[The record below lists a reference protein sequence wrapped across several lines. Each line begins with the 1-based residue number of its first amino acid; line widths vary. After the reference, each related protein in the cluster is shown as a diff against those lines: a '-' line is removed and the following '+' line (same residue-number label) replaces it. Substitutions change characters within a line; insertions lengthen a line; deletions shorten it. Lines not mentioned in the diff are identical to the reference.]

1 MCRALAHV
9 LQITLEMKYEMQLVK
24 LNPPPSP
31 TLPSCKSR
39 GPKHLTGHLCAWLL
53 RDIAHIGLINNIKPV
68 SYSWRGDPELQF
80 DLATHTH
87 THSKTDCSSICR
99 VTRNRCPI
107 AYTLSIGV
115 RQRDGQGVGQR
126 QAYKWATADLDLI
139 LASAPAFCALTF
151 SLNWFLFVL
160 AHWQAFKSFNIPI
173 ITSQVVNINLQWT
186 QSKLKWFLAHFTRT
200 FAYPVSVAMGLDR
213 SECNQSLSIWFAV
226 KRFRYK

>member
-24 LNPPPSP
+24 LIPSSSP
-31 TLPSCKSR
+31 DHNWVSR

-68 SYSWRGDPELQF
+68 SYSRRGDPELQF
-80 DLATHTH
+80 GVHTH
-87 THSKTDCSSICR
+87 THSDR
-99 VTRNRCPI
+99 
-107 AYTLSIGV
+107 LQFHL
-115 RQRDGQGVGQR
+115 QRDSKTVPNCLHPLYRQTDQERSRDRQSGR

-139 LASAPAFCALTF
+139 LASAFCALTF

-186 QSKLKWFLAHFTRT
+186 QSKLKWFLAHFTKR
-200 FAYPVSVAMGLDR
+200 FAYPVTVGEEGETMGLD
-213 SECNQSLSIWFAV
+213 SIIMQ
-226 KRFRYK
+226 